1 MKFEIPISRDLNFR
15 GLPKQ
20 KFKMKDKN
28 ETPRPH
34 NLFSL
39 EIVSEKLGVLQMF
52 ENFGN
57 FQVTKLDSHIS
68 GFLIS
73 DKVCYIWTVSSL
85 FRK

>member
-39 EIVSEKLGVLQMF
+39 EIVSEKLGV
-52 ENFGN
+52 
-57 FQVTKLDSHIS
+57 
-68 GFLIS
+68 
-73 DKVCYIWTVSSL
+73 
-85 FRK
+85 